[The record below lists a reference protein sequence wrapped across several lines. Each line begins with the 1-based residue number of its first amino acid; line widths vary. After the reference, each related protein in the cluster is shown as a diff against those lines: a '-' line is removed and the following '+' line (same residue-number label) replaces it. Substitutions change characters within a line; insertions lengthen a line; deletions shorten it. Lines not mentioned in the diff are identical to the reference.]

1 LLGAGRGRHR
11 AQNVGEH
18 ATWCKMSLYEHSLRV
33 AMMIKP
39 ATSYAGGTAPS
50 IDQSAYAGQTY
61 SGPVEL
67 LDIYKTTIDLA
78 GLPGPQKGVEG
89 DSLVPGDIVCQLHPE

>member
-1 LLGAGRGRHR
+1 
-11 AQNVGEH
+11 
-18 ATWCKMSLYEHSLRV
+18 MSVYEHSLRV

-39 ATSYAGGTAPS
+39 ASLFPGSSGPAISPS
-50 IDQSAYAGQTY
+50 KYVGQTY

-78 GLPGPQKGVEG
+78 GLPRA
-89 DSLVPGDIVCQLHPE
+89 QLRACGGMLQAGEVQLRTVSGYKHLGTISAPVACPLRGH